1 MEFLAGI
8 LPYAVLVAMFA
19 TLGALILGVVG
30 MARGGE
36 FDDKY
41 ANKLM
46 SMRVGLQ
53 AAAIALFAL
62 LLLLVRGWG

>member
-1 MEFLAGI
+1 MEFLAQI

-19 TLGALILGVVG
+19 TLGALIVGVIG

-41 ANKLM
+41 SNKLM